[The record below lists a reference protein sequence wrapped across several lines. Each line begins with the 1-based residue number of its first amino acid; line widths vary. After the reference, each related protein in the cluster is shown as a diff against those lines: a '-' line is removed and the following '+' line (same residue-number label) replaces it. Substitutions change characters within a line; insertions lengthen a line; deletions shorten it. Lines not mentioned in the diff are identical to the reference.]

1 MSKRVYL
8 EWLFP
13 TADYFECLSKK
24 EKNFEFTI
32 PIICSGIATIICAA
46 NDIACK
52 AIIHLNSLL
61 PNVFSILIGFTIS
74 AIAIIISTS
83 NDPKQTINQS
93 MPRHICGKE
102 IVFKQWF
109 LANLIYYTLCE
120 ICFLLLTFLLPLIQ
134 FLAHNAYFICLFII
148 FLFCYSLLR
157 ILFGIVKVVT
167 KLYQVFF
174 KRATKSN

>member
-1 MSKRVYL
+1 MSKKVYS

-13 TADYFECLSKK
+13 VADYFECLSKK
-24 EKNFEFTI
+24 EKHFELTL
-32 PIICSGIATIICAA
+32 PAACSMLATLICSA

-52 AIIHLNSLL
+52 AIAHLNSLL

-83 NDPKQTINQS
+83 DDPKQTINKRMARQ
-93 MPRHICGKE
+93 ICGKQ

-134 FLAHNAYFICLFII
+134 FLSHNAYFICILII
-148 FLFCYSLLR
+148 FAFCYSLLR

-174 KRATKSN
+174 RKPKEND